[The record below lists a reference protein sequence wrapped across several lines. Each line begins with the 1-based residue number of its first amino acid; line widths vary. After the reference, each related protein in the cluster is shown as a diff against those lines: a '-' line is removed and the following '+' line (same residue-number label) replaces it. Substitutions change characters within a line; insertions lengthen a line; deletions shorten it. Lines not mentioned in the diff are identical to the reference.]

1 MLVLLGWRRSVVVL
15 GLKSRIFWFLFFLAK
30 RSVMTNLMNTCN
42 LMILR
47 VSDTAI
53 TKLDE

>member
-1 MLVLLGWRRSVVVL
+1 MECRFKMLVLLGWRRSVVVL

-42 LMILR
+42 LMIH
-47 VSDTAI
+47 
-53 TKLDE
+53 